1 MRKPNESLW
10 HWMLGRLRTYFLA
23 GLFVVV
29 PLAVATLVLVWVFNS
44 IDNILQ
50 PILTDMLG
58 RHIVGLGLAVTVA
71 LVFIA
76 GIIASNFVGRKIL
89 HYTDAL
95 LKRVPIFRQL
105 YTGAKQVM
113 ESISGAGLNKA
124 AFRKVVFVEF
134 PLAGMKTIAFVTNEQ
149 TDPEGNKLYS
159 IYIPTS
165 PTPTSGYYMI
175 ATADKINPS
184 DISVDEAMK
193 MIISAG
199 IIGPK
204 VVDIDK
210 ISTEMVQNGPK

>member
-29 PLAVATLVLVWVFNS
+29 PLAVATLVLIWVFNS
-44 IDNILQ
+44 VDNILQ
-50 PILTDMLG
+50 PIISSILG
-58 RHIVGLGLAVTVA
+58 RHIVGLGFVVTIV

-76 GIIASNFVGRKIL
+76 GIIASNFIGRKIL
-89 HYTDAL
+89 HYTDAV

-134 PLAGMKTIAFVTNEQ
+134 PLPGMKTIAFVTNEQ

-175 ATADKINPS
+175 ATADKVNPS

-204 VVDIDK
+204 IVDIDK
-210 ISTEMVQNGPK
+210 IGEETAQNKLK